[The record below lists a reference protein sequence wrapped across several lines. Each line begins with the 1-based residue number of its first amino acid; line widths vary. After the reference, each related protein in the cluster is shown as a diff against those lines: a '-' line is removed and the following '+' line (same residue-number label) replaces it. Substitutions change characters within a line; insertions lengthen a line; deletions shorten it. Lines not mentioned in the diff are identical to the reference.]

1 MRQTSARDS
10 IRHILATV
18 AVALGVLMVPV
29 SAASAHDS
37 LAGSNPKA
45 GQTVKMMPE
54 GVSLTFTTPP
64 IALGSEVIVKD
75 AAGKNWATGKVKI
88 IGNIAKQGVSADAPR
103 GAYKV
108 IWRVVSEDSHPIE
121 GTFGFTT
128 EAGSQKAGAFSPAKV
143 EPTEAATEPT
153 VPVSEADA
161 STSVDPTVEKASETF
176 PSTTAVTAV
185 AGLVA
190 VVAIIAVIARR
201 RTSRFDDRRR

>member
-10 IRHILATV
+10 IRHILATL

-37 LAGSNPKA
+37 LAGSNPKD
-45 GQTVKMMPE
+45 GQTIKMMPD
-54 GVSLTFTTPP
+54 GVILTFTTPP

-75 AAGKNWATGKVKI
+75 AAGKNWATGKVEI
-88 IGNIAKQGVSADAPR
+88 IDIIAKQRVSAEAPR

-108 IWRVVSEDSHPIE
+108 IWRAVSEDSHPIE
-121 GTFGFTT
+121 GTFEFTT
-128 EAGSQKAGAFSPAKV
+128 KAGASSPAKV
-143 EPTEAATEPT
+143 EPTAAANEPT

-161 STSVDPTVEKASETF
+161 SKSVDPAIEKASETF

-201 RTSRFDDRRR
+201 RTSRVDGRRR